1 MFKTNITVRGY
12 ELDSFR
18 HLNNAAYLNYL
29 ELARWEILKKTG
41 YFDHFI
47 ETGLLL
53 AVIDV
58 HIRYMR
64 EFVVFDELIIETH
77 IKWDAPYLVFRHIL
91 VNKGTNRKHA
101 RATVKTLLLTRDRLI
116 TDFPEGFFDRLKSAE
131 SE

>member
-1 MFKTNITVRGY
+1 MFTTDITVRGY

-41 YFDHFI
+41 YYNHFI

-58 HIRYMR
+58 HIRYMK
-64 EFVVFDELIIETH
+64 EFVVFDEVILETH
-77 IKWDAPYLVFRHIL
+77 IRWESPYLIFRHML
-91 VNKGTNRKHA
+91 VNKANGKKHA
-101 RATVKTLLLTRDRLI
+101 RATVKTLLLDKNRSI
-116 TDFPEGFFDRLKSAE
+116 TDFPEGFFDRLKATE